1 MKRLSLA
8 CILLVALVLGAAA
21 APTQAL
27 TYPQLILQSGPERYS
42 RLNETSGV
50 VVADLA
56 TGVNGS
62 YTASIVL
69 SQSGAIYDGDTS
81 ILTSSGMVTYPSI
94 GIVNH
99 SYACEGW
106 FHVAST
112 PANNAVRSLCR
123 IASGSTEDVF
133 INLQYQ
139 TATGYRILFDHIT
152 SSLIPYAITP
162 DTWHH
167 YVMQYNYAS
176 NTAEVYLDAVLIAS
190 MIDTPFTTPNSSLTI
205 GNSSSTMTLK
215 IDELAFYRRVL
226 TQGEI
231 NSHYAA
237 AASAP
242 VTATP
247 TITETPSN
255 TATPTSTPT
264 ATPGW
269 DYAITLPSGQQASVK
284 MEVSS
289 GDLLVT
295 SVLMLATAVLIAALY
310 LWRRKNNG

>member
-1 MKRLSLA
+1 LKLKLTITA
-8 CILLVALVLGAAA
+8 IIILLLISLGSWVAPA
-21 APTQAL
+21 QAL
-27 TYPQLILQSGPERYS
+27 TYPQVILASQPERYS
-42 RLNETSGV
+42 RLNETSGTV
-50 VVADLA
+50 VTDLA
-56 TGVNGS
+56 TGVNGT

-69 SQSGAIYDGDTS
+69 NQTGAIYDGDPAIT
-81 ILTSSGMVTYPSI
+81 TSSGMISYPSI

-162 DTWHH
+162 DVWHH
-167 YVMQYNYAS
+167 YVMQYNYVS
-176 NTAEVYLDAVLIAS
+176 NTAEVYLDTVLIAS
-190 MIDTPFTTPNSSLTI
+190 FIDTPFVTPNSTLTV
-205 GNSSSTMTLK
+205 GNSASTMTLK
-215 IDELAFYRRVL
+215 LDELAFYRRTL

-237 AASAP
+237 AASAL
-242 VTATP
+242 
-247 TITETPSN
+247 I
-255 TATPTSTPT
+255 T
-264 ATPGW
+264 ATPGPTETPA
-269 DYAITLPSGQQASVK
+269 DMSTPTPPSEFMISMGSYQGIVALSVSAGEATNAI
-284 MEVSS
+284 
-289 GDLLVT
+289 LLI
-295 SVLMLATAVLIAALY
+295 MLLTGLLFMIGLY
-310 LWRRKNNG
+310 LIKWRRR